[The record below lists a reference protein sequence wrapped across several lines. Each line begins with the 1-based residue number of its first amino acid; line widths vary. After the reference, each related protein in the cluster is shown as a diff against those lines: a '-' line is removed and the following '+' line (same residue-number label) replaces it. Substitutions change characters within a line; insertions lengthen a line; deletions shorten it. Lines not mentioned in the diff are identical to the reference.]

1 MPQLR
6 ARADTLLMRSAA
18 ARPRHARYSQCPQVG
33 VVSTRGRAEET
44 IAERREARDNTRGLG
59 RSVQYCDVARQ
70 LGAVGFVCRY
80 GRRGCWVLR
89 VPSALTVHAAALLVG
104 ASVSSAARRPLVHIP
119 RDACLA
125 LPGSCLSPSSRR
137 RCNPSLCAA
146 LPRIVHR
153 CSSPHPVV
161 LRRLVPAQTEQS
173 TCLQRHVTRHHSKRA
188 SHSSAARDCIFTAP
202 VPRTPTPRPDQPCHI
217 LHVHVH
223 IHGKQL
229 SPPANEPGQSHV
241 RRRGNRRVASHP
253 YRHPLHLRPV
263 LSHTS
268 PRSRRPASP
277 DKPLP

>member
-1 MPQLR
+1 ML
-6 ARADTLLMRSAA
+6 
-18 ARPRHARYSQCPQVG
+18 
-33 VVSTRGRAEET
+33 
-44 IAERREARDNTRGLG
+44 
-59 RSVQYCDVARQ
+59 
-70 LGAVGFVCRY
+70 
-80 GRRGCWVLR
+80 LR

-153 CSSPHPVV
+153 RSSPHPVV

-173 TCLQRHVTRHHSKRA
+173 TCLQRHVIRHHSKRA
-188 SHSSAARDCIFTAP
+188 SHSSAARDCIFTPP

-229 SPPANEPGQSHV
+229 SPPAKQVRPIPRQTARDSSRRIASLPAPAAAPPCPVAHEPSLSPASISRQATSVALVPPRPQPARLATCSPCALTPARGSHCIAGATV
-241 RRRGNRRVASHP
+241 PASVCSP
-253 YRHPLHLRPV
+253 
-263 LSHTS
+263 
-268 PRSRRPASP
+268 PRSSATAFASGRECCGMHVSRRLRDRHLAVSRFRSS
-277 DKPLP
+277 